1 MKKLLSGEMNCGVN
15 SHTIDDFS
23 AFSIEHK
30 EMDYVTFNSMM
41 NLKNIMWYETNL
53 VQKTNNSSYI
63 CMTFWKKSNCWD
75 TNHFKISGT
84 TQQSLGEIRYPSLT
98 PRN

>member
-1 MKKLLSGEMNCGVN
+1 MNCGVN

-41 NLKNIMWYETNL
+41 NLKNIM
-53 VQKTNNSSYI
+53 
-63 CMTFWKKSNCWD
+63 
-75 TNHFKISGT
+75 
-84 TQQSLGEIRYPSLT
+84 
-98 PRN
+98 